1 MSDFCNK
8 LTYRYLTEAELP
20 QAKKLWAICF
30 PEDDEEFIDYY
41 FAERTAAN
49 CVFGAFDN
57 ANLVSMLCRDS
68 RMMFANGELV
78 PVCFVSGV
86 STDPAYRNRGIVR
99 TLMSKLDSDLIC
111 EGFAAALLQ
120 PFDFDFYK
128 KLGYEVFSKRRT
140 AVINEK
146 AIEQAYSELK
156 LTGSEQNKSIS
167 FTRPD
172 AALINTVYNTYFG
185 QRNGVLQRSIE
196 RCEALAHEFMLSG
209 ACSLCAGRAYAFW
222 YPEEGELT
230 LHEFAFE
237 NARDALLLL
246 ERITAKHSE
255 FLVELPCDR
264 SIPGIPCSAEA
275 EPLSMIKVLRDD
287 CNWLRKLQ
295 PEPFDVCAY

>member
-99 TLMSKLDSDLIC
+99 TLMSKLL
-111 EGFAAALLQ
+111 FHH
-120 PFDFDFYK
+120 
-128 KLGYEVFSKRRT
+128 
-140 AVINEK
+140 
-146 AIEQAYSELK
+146 
-156 LTGSEQNKSIS
+156 
-167 FTRPD
+167 TR
-172 AALINTVYNTYFG
+172 
-185 QRNGVLQRSIE
+185 
-196 RCEALAHEFMLSG
+196 
-209 ACSLCAGRAYAFW
+209 
-222 YPEEGELT
+222 
-230 LHEFAFE
+230 
-237 NARDALLLL
+237 
-246 ERITAKHSE
+246 
-255 FLVELPCDR
+255 
-264 SIPGIPCSAEA
+264 
-275 EPLSMIKVLRDD
+275 
-287 CNWLRKLQ
+287 
-295 PEPFDVCAY
+295 

>member
-1 MSDFCNK
+1 
-8 LTYRYLTEAELP
+8 
-20 QAKKLWAICF
+20 
-30 PEDDEEFIDYY
+30 
-41 FAERTAAN
+41 
-49 CVFGAFDN
+49 
-57 ANLVSMLCRDS
+57 
-68 RMMFANGELV
+68 MMFANGELV

-99 TLMSKLDSDLIC
+99 TLMSKLDADLIC

-222 YPEEGELT
+222 YPKEGELT

-264 SIPGIPCSAEA
+264 SIPGIPCSEKA

>member
-86 STDPAYRNRGIVR
+86 STDPAYRNRSIVR
-99 TLMSKLDSDLIC
+99 TLMSKLDADLIC

-156 LTGSEQNKSIS
+156 LTGS
-167 FTRPD
+167 
-172 AALINTVYNTYFG
+172 
-185 QRNGVLQRSIE
+185 
-196 RCEALAHEFMLSG
+196 
-209 ACSLCAGRAYAFW
+209 
-222 YPEEGELT
+222 
-230 LHEFAFE
+230 
-237 NARDALLLL
+237 
-246 ERITAKHSE
+246 
-255 FLVELPCDR
+255 
-264 SIPGIPCSAEA
+264 
-275 EPLSMIKVLRDD
+275 
-287 CNWLRKLQ
+287 
-295 PEPFDVCAY
+295 

>member
-1 MSDFCNK
+1 
-8 LTYRYLTEAELP
+8 
-20 QAKKLWAICF
+20 
-30 PEDDEEFIDYY
+30 
-41 FAERTAAN
+41 
-49 CVFGAFDN
+49 
-57 ANLVSMLCRDS
+57 MLCRDS

-99 TLMSKLDSDLIC
+99 TLMSKLDADLIC

-156 LTGSEQNKSIS
+156 LTGNEQNKSIS

-196 RCEALAHEFMLSG
+196 RCEALYMNSCFREHAAFV
-209 ACSLCAGRAYAFW
+209 RA
-222 YPEEGELT
+222 ELMR
-230 LHEFAFE
+230 FGIQKKE
-237 NARDALLLL
+237 NLL
-246 ERITAKHSE
+246 
-255 FLVELPCDR
+255 
-264 SIPGIPCSAEA
+264 
-275 EPLSMIKVLRDD
+275 
-287 CNWLRKLQ
+287 
-295 PEPFDVCAY
+295 